1 MDAVAV
7 VAVGACLAL
16 YVCVGMAGYAT
27 FGRDVSSDLLEN
39 YPGSEEAVVVS
50 RLGFSAL
57 VSFSYPLMCKPA
69 RDSFLSLV
77 EHGALPGGGAR
88 RLANPVDGPAF
99 RRRLFRG
106 FTLAFLG
113 STWAVAAVV
122 DDLGVILS
130 LIGATCSTFVA
141 FIIPPLIYV
150 KMHPEPSAV
159 KAVARVVLA
168 SGCVLMPTMVAAT
181 FLGK

>member
-77 EHGALPGGGAR
+77 EHGALPGAAAR
-88 RLANPVDGPAF
+88 LERPRIRIGIRLYRIGTAQCGTHGIHAGTVTK
-99 RRRLFRG
+99 L
-106 FTLAFLG
+106 TL
-113 STWAVAAVV
+113 
-122 DDLGVILS
+122 
-130 LIGATCSTFVA
+130 
-141 FIIPPLIYV
+141 
-150 KMHPEPSAV
+150 K
-159 KAVARVVLA
+159 
-168 SGCVLMPTMVAAT
+168 
-181 FLGK
+181 